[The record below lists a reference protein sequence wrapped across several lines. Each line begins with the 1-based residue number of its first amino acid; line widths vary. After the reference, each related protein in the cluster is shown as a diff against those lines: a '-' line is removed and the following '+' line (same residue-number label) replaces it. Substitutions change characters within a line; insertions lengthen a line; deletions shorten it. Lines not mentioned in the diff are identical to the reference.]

1 MRPLSCDLVI
11 GVAAAAVRSGVC
23 VCVER
28 GEFINNFIILSAFV
42 EMGIRVALFGLM
54 GLSLFKG

>member
-28 GEFINNFIILSAFV
+28 EFINNFIILSAFV

-54 GLSLFKG
+54 ELSLFKG